1 MCGVYKIFHFGG
13 KESDEGDGLV
23 KNLGGEARNSRHN
36 NDEELGFWRQAELD
50 SYPSSVMSL
59 GCL

>member
-23 KNLGGEARNSRHN
+23 KNLGERPGILATIMMKN
-36 NDEELGFWRQAELD
+36 LD
-50 SYPSSVMSL
+50 SGDRQSL
-59 GCL
+59 IPIPALS